1 MKAIDKKQHILKT
14 NSSEIRKTLLS
25 LDDVSPYI
33 TLNPNSI
40 TPVLLVC
47 DHASNR
53 FPKSLGTMG
62 LDYLDRVSHITVDI
76 GSRATTESLARQLN
90 TTAILCQYSRLIVD
104 CNRNISDNSAYL
116 DKSDGVDIP
125 GNQNLNDNEK
135 EIREYEVY
143 WPYHNAIDTQIS
155 RLKRQKVSPIIISI
169 HSFTPVFNGNKRE
182 WEVGVLWDKDP
193 TTARIFINKLTEAG
207 FLVGD
212 NKPYSGKDP
221 EDFTLD
227 YHAETIGLPHVGI
240 EIRQDLIN
248 NDDGVMRISNTLQ
261 KVISSLVLT
270 NKSNNI
276 QIKKPLR

>member
-62 LDYLDRVSHITVDI
+62 LDYLDRLSHITVDI

-104 CNRNISDNSAYL
+104 CNRNLSDNSAYL

-125 GNQNLNDNEK
+125 GNQNLNNNEK
-135 EIREYEVY
+135 EIRESEIY

-182 WEVGVLWDKDP
+182 CEVGVLWDKDP
-193 TTARIFINKLTEAG
+193 TTARIFINKLTDAG

-212 NKPYSGKDP
+212 NKPYSGKDL

-248 NDDGVMRISNTLQ
+248 HDDGVIRISNALQ
-261 KVISSLVLT
+261 QVISSLVLT

>member
-62 LDYLDRVSHITVDI
+62 LDYLDRLSHITVDI

-104 CNRNISDNSAYL
+104 CNRNLSDNSAYL

-125 GNQNLNDNEK
+125 GNQNLNNNEK
-135 EIREYEVY
+135 EIRESEIY

-182 WEVGVLWDKDP
+182 CEVGVLWDKDP
-193 TTARIFINKLTEAG
+193 TTARIFINKLTDAG

-212 NKPYSGKDP
+212 NKPYSGKDL

-248 NDDGVMRISNTLQ
+248 HDDGVMRISNALQ

>member
-25 LDDVSPYI
+25 LDDASPYI

-62 LDYLDRVSHITVDI
+62 LDYLDRLSHITVDI

-135 EIREYEVY
+135 EIRESEIY

>member
-25 LDDVSPYI
+25 LDDVPPYI

-62 LDYLDRVSHITVDI
+62 LDYLDRLSHITVDI

-135 EIREYEVY
+135 EIRESEIY

-212 NKPYSGKDP
+212 NKPYSGKDL

-276 QIKKPLR
+276 QINKPLR

>member
-1 MKAIDKKQHILKT
+1 MKT

-62 LDYLDRVSHITVDI
+62 LDYLDRLSHITVDI
-76 GSRATTESLARQLN
+76 GSRATTESLAKQLN

-104 CNRNISDNSAYL
+104 CNRNLSDNSAYL

-125 GNQNLNDNEK
+125 GNQNLNNNEK
-135 EIREYEVY
+135 EIRESEIY

-193 TTARIFINKLTEAG
+193 TTARIFINKLTDAG

-212 NKPYSGKDP
+212 NKPYSGKDL

-248 NDDGVMRISNTLQ
+248 HDDGVMRISNALQ

>member
-1 MKAIDKKQHILKT
+1 MKAIDKKQYILKT

-62 LDYLDRVSHITVDI
+62 LDYLDRLSHITVDI

-104 CNRNISDNSAYL
+104 CNRNLSDNSAYL

-135 EIREYEVY
+135 EIRESEIY

-169 HSFTPVFNGNKRE
+169 HSFTPVFNGNQRE

-227 YHAETIGLPHVGI
+227 YHAESIGLPHVGI
-240 EIRQDLIN
+240 EIRQHLIN
-248 NDDGVMRISNTLQ
+248 HDDGVMRISNALQ
-261 KVISSLVLT
+261 EVISSLVLT

-276 QIKKPLR
+276 HIKKSLR

>member
-25 LDDVSPYI
+25 LDDVPPYI

-62 LDYLDRVSHITVDI
+62 LDYLDRLSHITVDI

-135 EIREYEVY
+135 EIRESEIY

-155 RLKRQKVSPIIISI
+155 RLKKQKVSPIIISI

-212 NKPYSGKDP
+212 NKPYSGKDL

>member
-1 MKAIDKKQHILKT
+1 MTKKQHVLKT
-14 NSSEIRKTLLS
+14 NSPEIRKTLLS

-62 LDYLDRVSHITVDI
+62 LDYLDRLSHITVDI
-76 GSRATTESLARQLN
+76 GSRATTESLAKQLN

-104 CNRNISDNSAYL
+104 CNRNLSDNSAYL

-125 GNQNLNDNEK
+125 GNQNLNNNEK
-135 EIREYEVY
+135 KIRESEIY

-193 TTARIFINKLTEAG
+193 TTARIFINKLTDAG

-212 NKPYSGKDP
+212 NKPYSGKDL

-248 NDDGVMRISNTLQ
+248 HDDGVMRISNALQ

>member
-1 MKAIDKKQHILKT
+1 MKAIDKKKHILKT

-62 LDYLDRVSHITVDI
+62 LDYLDRLSHITVDI

-125 GNQNLNDNEK
+125 GNQNLNNKEK
-135 EIREYEVY
+135 EIRESEIY
-143 WPYHNAIDTQIS
+143 WPYHNAINTQIS

-227 YHAETIGLPHVGI
+227 YHAEIIGLPHVGI

>member
-62 LDYLDRVSHITVDI
+62 LDYLDRLSHITVDI

-135 EIREYEVY
+135 EIRESEIY

-270 NKSNNI
+270 NKSNNF

>member
-62 LDYLDRVSHITVDI
+62 LDYLDRLSHITVDI

-135 EIREYEVY
+135 EIRESEIY

-207 FLVGD
+207 LLVGD

>member
-62 LDYLDRVSHITVDI
+62 LDYLDRLSHITVDI

-104 CNRNISDNSAYL
+104 CNRNLSDNSAYL

-135 EIREYEVY
+135 EIRESEIY

-212 NKPYSGKDP
+212 NKPYSGKDL

>member
-62 LDYLDRVSHITVDI
+62 LDYLDRLSHITVDI

-135 EIREYEVY
+135 EIRESEIY

-155 RLKRQKVSPIIISI
+155 RLKKQKVSPIIISI

-227 YHAETIGLPHVGI
+227 YHAEIIGLPHVGI

>member
-1 MKAIDKKQHILKT
+1 MTKKQHVLKT
-14 NSSEIRKTLLS
+14 NSPEIRKTLLS

-33 TLNPNSI
+33 TLNPKSI

-62 LDYLDRVSHITVDI
+62 LDYLDRLSHITVDI
-76 GSRATTESLARQLN
+76 GSRATTESLAKQLN

-104 CNRNISDNSAYL
+104 CNRNLSDNSAYL

-135 EIREYEVY
+135 EIRESEIY

-193 TTARIFINKLTEAG
+193 TTARIFINKLTDAG

-212 NKPYSGKDP
+212 NKPYSGKDL

>member
-25 LDDVSPYI
+25 LDDASPYI

-104 CNRNISDNSAYL
+104 CNRNLSDNSAYL

-135 EIREYEVY
+135 EIRESEIY

-155 RLKRQKVSPIIISI
+155 RLKKQKVSPIIISI

>member
-62 LDYLDRVSHITVDI
+62 LDYLDRLSHITVDI

-135 EIREYEVY
+135 EIRESEIY

-261 KVISSLVLT
+261 KVISSLLLT
-270 NKSNNI
+270 NKSNNF
-276 QIKKPLR
+276 QINKPLR

>member
-1 MKAIDKKQHILKT
+1 MTKKQHVLKT
-14 NSSEIRKTLLS
+14 NSPEIRKTLLS

-62 LDYLDRVSHITVDI
+62 LDYLDRLSHITVDI
-76 GSRATTESLARQLN
+76 GSRATTESLAKQLN

-104 CNRNISDNSAYL
+104 CNRNLSDNSAYL

-135 EIREYEVY
+135 EIRESEIY

-193 TTARIFINKLTEAG
+193 TTARIFINKLTDAG

-212 NKPYSGKDP
+212 NKPYSGKDL

-248 NDDGVMRISNTLQ
+248 NDDGVMRISNALQ

>member
-62 LDYLDRVSHITVDI
+62 LDYLDRLSHITVDI

-104 CNRNISDNSAYL
+104 CNRNLSDNSAYL

-125 GNQNLNDNEK
+125 GNQNLNNNEK
-135 EIREYEVY
+135 EIRESEIY

-193 TTARIFINKLTEAG
+193 TTARIFINKLTDAG

-212 NKPYSGKDP
+212 NKPYSGKDL

-248 NDDGVMRISNTLQ
+248 HDDGVMRISNALQ

>member
-25 LDDVSPYI
+25 LDDVPPYI

-62 LDYLDRVSHITVDI
+62 LDYLDRLSHITVDI

-135 EIREYEVY
+135 EIRESEIY

-212 NKPYSGKDP
+212 NKPYSGKDL

>member
-62 LDYLDRVSHITVDI
+62 LDYLDRLSHITVDI

-135 EIREYEVY
+135 EIRESEIY

-248 NDDGVMRISNTLQ
+248 NDDGVMSISNTLQ
-261 KVISSLVLT
+261 KVISSLVLS

>member
-62 LDYLDRVSHITVDI
+62 LDYLDRLSHITVDI
-76 GSRATTESLARQLN
+76 GSRATTESLAKQLN

-125 GNQNLNDNEK
+125 GNQNLNNKEK
-135 EIREYEVY
+135 EIRESEIY

-227 YHAETIGLPHVGI
+227 YHAEIIGLPHVGI

>member
-1 MKAIDKKQHILKT
+1 MKA

-25 LDDVSPYI
+25 VDETSSYA

-62 LDYLDRVSHITVDI
+62 LDYLDRVSHITFDI
-76 GSRATTESLARQLN
+76 GSRATTESLAKKLN
-90 TTAILCQYSRLIVD
+90 VTAILCQYSRLIID
-104 CNRNISDNSAYL
+104 CNRNLSDNSAYL
-116 DKSDGVDIP
+116 DKSDGIDIP
-125 GNQNLNDNEK
+125 GNQNLNSIDK
-135 EIREYEVY
+135 EIRESEIY
-143 WPYHNAIDTQIS
+143 WPYHNAIDAQIS
-155 RLKRQKVSPIIISI
+155 RLKRENPSPIIISI

-193 TTARIFINKLTEAG
+193 TTAKIFINKLKDAG

-227 YHAETIGLPHVGI
+227 YHAESIGLPHVGI

-248 NDDGVMRISNTLQ
+248 HDDGVMRISNALHE
-261 KVISSLVLT
+261 VISSLVLT

-276 QIKKPLR
+276 QIKKSLR

>member
-25 LDDVSPYI
+25 LDDVPPYI

-62 LDYLDRVSHITVDI
+62 LDYLDRLSHITVDI
-76 GSRATTESLARQLN
+76 GSRATTESLAKQLN

-125 GNQNLNDNEK
+125 GNQNLNNNEK
-135 EIREYEVY
+135 EIRESEIY

-248 NDDGVMRISNTLQ
+248 HDDGVMRISNALQ

>member
-14 NSSEIRKTLLS
+14 NSSEIRKNLLS

-62 LDYLDRVSHITVDI
+62 LDYLDRLSHITVDI

-135 EIREYEVY
+135 EIRESEIY

-276 QIKKPLR
+276 QINKPLR

>member
-1 MKAIDKKQHILKT
+1 LKT
-14 NSSEIRKTLLS
+14 NNCEIRKALLS
-25 LDDVSPYI
+25 LDDALPYI

-62 LDYLDRVSHITVDI
+62 LDYIDRVSHITFDI
-76 GSRATTESLARQLN
+76 GSRATTESLAIQLN
-90 TTAILCQYSRLIVD
+90 ATAILCQYSRLIVD
-104 CNRNISDNSAYL
+104 CNRNLSDNSAFL
-116 DKSDGVDIP
+116 DTSDGINIP

-135 EIREYEVY
+135 EIRESEIY
-143 WPYHNAIDTQIS
+143 WPYHNAIDCQIS
-155 RLKRQKVSPIIISI
+155 RLKKHDANPLIISI
-169 HSFTPVFNGNKRE
+169 HSFTPIFNGNNRE
-182 WEVGVLWDKDP
+182 WEIGVLWDKDP
-193 TTARIFINKLTEAG
+193 ATAKIFISKLKDAG

-227 YHAETIGLPHVGI
+227 YHAEKIGLPHVGI

-248 NDDGVMRISNTLQ
+248 HDDGVERISNTIQ
-261 KVISSLVLT
+261 EVISSLVLA
-270 NKSNNI
+270 NKSSNI
-276 QIKKPLR
+276 HIESPLR

>member
-62 LDYLDRVSHITVDI
+62 LDYLDRLSHITVDI
-76 GSRATTESLARQLN
+76 GSRATTESLAKQLN

-104 CNRNISDNSAYL
+104 CNRNLSDNSAYL

-125 GNQNLNDNEK
+125 GNQNLNNNEK
-135 EIREYEVY
+135 EIRESEIY

-182 WEVGVLWDKDP
+182 CEVGVLWDKDP
-193 TTARIFINKLTEAG
+193 TTARIFINKLTDAG

-212 NKPYSGKDP
+212 NKPYSGKDL

-248 NDDGVMRISNTLQ
+248 HDDGVIRISNALQ
-261 KVISSLVLT
+261 QVISSLVLT

>member
-1 MKAIDKKQHILKT
+1 LTKKQHVLKT

-33 TLNPNSI
+33 TLKPNSI

-62 LDYLDRVSHITVDI
+62 LDYLDRLSHITVDI
-76 GSRATTESLARQLN
+76 GSRATTESLAKQLN

-125 GNQNLNDNEK
+125 GNQNLNNNEK
-135 EIREYEVY
+135 EIRESEIY

-193 TTARIFINKLTEAG
+193 TTARIFINKLTDAG

-212 NKPYSGKDP
+212 NKPYSGKDL

-248 NDDGVMRISNTLQ
+248 HDDGVMRISNALQ